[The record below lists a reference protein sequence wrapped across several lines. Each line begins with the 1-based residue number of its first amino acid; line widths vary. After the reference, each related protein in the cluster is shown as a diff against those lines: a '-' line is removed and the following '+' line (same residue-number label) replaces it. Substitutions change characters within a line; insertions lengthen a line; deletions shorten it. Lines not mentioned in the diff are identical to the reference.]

1 MRLED
6 EIQTNKF
13 ANEGQKAVINIL
25 FTSHWLR
32 THINSFLKPF
42 GLTHEQYNV
51 MRILKGKHPENMCV
65 KDIGARLIEKNS
77 NVPRILDRLERKA
90 LIKRQQSKE
99 DRRETIT
106 SLTENGL
113 KLLERINI
121 SLDEN
126 LNEMM
131 KIDSK
136 TAGLLNSILEAIRN
150 G

>member
-1 MRLED
+1 MKLED
-6 EIQTNKF
+6 ELQTNKF
-13 ANEGQKAVINIL
+13 ANEGQKAIINIL

-32 THINSFLKPF
+32 TRINGYLKPF
-42 GLTHEQYNV
+42 DLTHEQYNV

-77 NVPRILDRLERKA
+77 NVPRILDRLERKR

-106 SLTENGL
+106 GLTENGL
-113 KLLERINI
+113 KLLEETNKSIN
-121 SLDEN
+121 EN
-126 LNEMM
+126 MNAML

-136 TAGLLNSILEAIRN
+136 TAGNLNAILETIRKE
-150 G
+150 